1 MAPDYILCHVD
12 AKENLLQALRC
23 ALQQF
28 YGTDPRESRSFGRI
42 VNEEN
47 FNKAKDQLC
56 RSGKVFIGG
65 QVNEME
71 RYIGEW
77 KQCDIAGQYF
87 IKMLM
92 KSVVLMVMS
101 YVFFFNYGYLYIPGF
116 VCLFVYWFQTF
127 FLLYKG

>member
-1 MAPDYILCHVD
+1 MTLVLSGKNPCYVDSQCDINTTARRIAWARFHDAGQSAVAPDYILCHVD

-71 RYIGEW
+71 RYIGE
-77 KQCDIAGQYF
+77 
-87 IKMLM
+87 
-92 KSVVLMVMS
+92 
-101 YVFFFNYGYLYIPGF
+101 
-116 VCLFVYWFQTF
+116 
-127 FLLYKG
+127 